1 MSNSPFNVISK
12 AGLNLPDD
20 IEIKIANMSVIL
32 KYKLNQTFEDL
43 KVEIT
48 MGSGMFERAY
58 PKTKAQH
65 LLETFYWNYASE
77 ELANGLS
84 EFYGK
89 ISSYS
94 NTMDNHFEIVT
105 HNGNRCVSM
114 KFQPHRVI
122 NLLDYQTLITLR
134 RFLTEEFDQRN
145 L

>member
-1 MSNSPFNVISK
+1 MSKSPFNVISK
-12 AGLNLPDD
+12 AGLNLPDEIETD
-20 IEIKIANMSVIL
+20 IADMSVIL

-48 MGSGMFERAY
+48 MGSGMFARAY

-65 LLETFYWNYASE
+65 LLDSFYWNYASE

-84 EFYGK
+84 EFYEK

-94 NTMDNHFEIVT
+94 NTMDNYCELTTRNGIRYVT
-105 HNGNRCVSM
+105 M
-114 KFQPHRVI
+114 KYDPHRVI

-134 RFLTEEFDQRN
+134 HFLTS
-145 L
+145 